1 MQMLQQLAGRN
12 PQAAQVL
19 RMVQGKTPQQL
30 RSMAENMCRERGTN
44 IEQVAQQ
51 LGISLP
57 QNK

>member
-30 RSMAENMCRERGTN
+30 RSMAENMCRERGVS

-51 LGISLP
+51 LGIQIP
-57 QNK
+57 NK